1 MKIIGSDISRQNFKE
16 LNIYSFDE
24 LIAEIESGLIVCPMP
39 PIWVEFYDRFIAQE
53 DPKRKLLP
61 LILSSWGWTSD
72 EEKNERL
79 KLQIASLEVN
89 YNKTETN
96 SSNWKNAVF
105 DWFNNHKSCEILIN
119 EGLFKRNSNDL

>member
-24 LIAEIESGLIVCPMP
+24 LIAKIESGLIVCPMP
-39 PIWVEFYDRFIAQE
+39 PIWAEFYDRFIAQE

-61 LILSSWGWTSD
+61 LILSSWGWASD

-79 KLQIASLEVN
+79 KLQIASLEVS
-89 YNKTETN
+89 YNRTEAN
-96 SSNWKNAVF
+96 SFNWKNAVF
-105 DWFNNHKSCEILIN
+105 DWFNNHKSYEILIN

>member
-72 EEKNERL
+72 EEKNERW
-79 KLQIASLEVN
+79 KSCYDWVRNNPASLWAERVLLDL
-89 YNKTETN
+89 
-96 SSNWKNAVF
+96 KNARKNPMEFMYEVRF
-105 DWFNNHKSCEILIN
+105 
-119 EGLFKRNSNDL
+119 SN